1 MENRTEGHATTHTP
15 GDDRTHEPGE
25 HGGKDVKT
33 LDSPLAEEDV
43 NTPHQRNQGWTD
55 GPGREDDDPLRI
67 EGTMA
72 PPLDMPQGLQSKLDE
87 VNANPHSDAQDATDT
102 QGNPEEKLGGLPHT
116 GDSAQDPGTT
126 TGGSSH

>member
-1 MENRTEGHATTHTP
+1 MENKQAGHTTTHAP

-33 LDSPLAEEDV
+33 LDSNLAEEDV

-55 GPGREDDDPLRI
+55 GPGREGDDPLRI

-72 PPLDMPQGLQSKLDE
+72 PPLDRPQGLESKLDE
-87 VNANPHSDAQDATDT
+87 VTSNPHSDAQDATDT
-102 QGNPEEKLGGLPHT
+102 QGNPEEKLGGQPMT
-116 GDSAQDPGTT
+116 GSGGQDPGSTQ
-126 TGGSSH
+126 GGTSH